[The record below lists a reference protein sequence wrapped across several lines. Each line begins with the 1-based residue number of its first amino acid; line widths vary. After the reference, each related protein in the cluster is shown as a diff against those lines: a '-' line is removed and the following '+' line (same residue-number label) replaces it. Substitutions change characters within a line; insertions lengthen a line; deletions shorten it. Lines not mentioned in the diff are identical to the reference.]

1 MKYILFLL
9 TMCTIFFFGCSNDS
23 GNPTGVGGVGG
34 TGGDTGGGNNTGNV
48 NLEVGLAQDNQG
60 NIFFGVNPDVAVT
73 ITSIVVTQADQ
84 GINETV
90 TNPDPAQQF
99 EPVQAGNYYTFYGV
113 QQQQL
118 QTGQKWSFKFS
129 GKIVEGNETY
139 SKTVNY
145 TVQ

>member
-1 MKYILFLL
+1 MKYILVLL
-9 TMCTIFFFGCSNDS
+9 TMCTISFFGCSNDS

-34 TGGDTGGGNNTGNV
+34 SGGDTGGGNNTGNV
-48 NLEVGLAQDNQG
+48 TLDIGLAQDNQG
-60 NIFFGVNPDVAVT
+60 SIFFGVNPDVAIT
-73 ITSIVVTQADQ
+73 ITTIVVTQAAQ
-84 GINETV
+84 GINETI

-99 EPVQAGNYYTFYGV
+99 EPVQSGNYYTFYEP

-118 QTGQKWSFKFS
+118 QTGQQWTFKFT
-129 GKIVEGNETY
+129 GTIVQGGANY